1 MGPSMDVR
9 GDGVILVQT
18 SEAVEEIGP
27 LFSIFSSSVL

>member
-9 GDGVILVQT
+9 GDGVILQT